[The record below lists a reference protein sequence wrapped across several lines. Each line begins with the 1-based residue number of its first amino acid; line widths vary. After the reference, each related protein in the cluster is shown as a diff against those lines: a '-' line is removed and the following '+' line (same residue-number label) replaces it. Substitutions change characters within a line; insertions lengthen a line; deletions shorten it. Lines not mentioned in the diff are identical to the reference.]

1 MLTKVLQKVTLCF
14 LKNYKIERVSE
25 CLKKL
30 IRYLLS
36 GAYLYKKKS
45 ENRVGKNNKN
55 IREEK
60 YTF

>member
-36 GAYLYKKKS
+36 GAYLYKKRAKI
-45 ENRVGKNNKN
+45 E
-55 IREEK
+55 
-60 YTF
+60 